1 MTDWL
6 GHLSHM
12 VSVIADSK
20 AIFGA
25 AGGLALLSA
34 TGAVPRLG
42 FGRAITVGWRS
53 YFRTTTPV
61 SVRKTEIKRL
71 SKSLRNI
78 KQGSY
83 ITIIGGKGNGKSCLV
98 DTTLNRH
105 RGVVRIS
112 VSLFFMYVYMYAH
125 AIFLTRTFNLNV
137 SSFFFEFYLFTDE
150 IRR

>member
-1 MTDWL
+1 MADWL
-6 GHLSHM
+6 GHFTHI

-25 AGGLALLSA
+25 GGLALLSV

-42 FGRAITVGWRS
+42 FGRAITFGWRS
-53 YFRTTTPV
+53 YFRTTHPL
-61 SVRKTEIKRL
+61 SVRKAEVERL
-71 SKSLRNI
+71 SESLRDI

-83 ITIIGGKGNGKSCLV
+83 ITITGGKGNGKSCLI

-105 RGVVRIS
+105 VGVVKIS
-112 VSLFFMYVYMYAH
+112 VSLCMYTCVHMLFFSPVHFSQY
-125 AIFLTRTFNLNV
+125 L
-137 SSFFFEFYLFTDE
+137 SSFFLHKLYLIVDK